1 MHLQITMSATAADLS
16 EPNLVKMDTTTSME
30 EVNNN
35 NNSFKENDAKQTTFA
50 NLDSSSVI
58 AENNLGKCR
67 HIFGFSQEAA
77 DTTLFFVKTCAQG
90 VSLIIPN
97 VFRGSRFFEKC
108 KYPFYFQHKVQTYL
122 FSKKR
127 QFHYEISLN
136 EHKKGFC

>member
-35 NNSFKENDAKQTTFA
+35 NSFKENDAKQTTFA

-67 HIFGFSQEAA
+67 YIFGFSQEAA
-77 DTTLFFVKTCAQG
+77 DKTWFFVHLELK
-90 VSLIIPN
+90 
-97 VFRGSRFFEKC
+97 
-108 KYPFYFQHKVQTYL
+108 
-122 FSKKR
+122 
-127 QFHYEISLN
+127 
-136 EHKKGFC
+136 

>member
-35 NNSFKENDAKQTTFA
+35 NNSFKENEAKQTTFA
-50 NLDSSSVI
+50 NFDPSSVI

-90 VSLIIPN
+90 VSLTVKSEFVAAATITFDDFLVRPLIKGGCYLRAATIPN
-97 VFRGSRFFEKC
+97 
-108 KYPFYFQHKVQTYL
+108 L
-122 FSKKR
+122 L
-127 QFHYEISLN
+127 I
-136 EHKKGFC
+136 

>member
-67 HIFGFSQEAA
+67 HIFGFPQEAA
-77 DTTLFFVKTCAQG
+77 DKTWFFVQL
-90 VSLIIPN
+90 VHR
-97 VFRGSRFFEKC
+97 VF
-108 KYPFYFQHKVQTYL
+108 HLQTWFL
-122 FSKKR
+122 
-127 QFHYEISLN
+127 
-136 EHKKGFC
+136 